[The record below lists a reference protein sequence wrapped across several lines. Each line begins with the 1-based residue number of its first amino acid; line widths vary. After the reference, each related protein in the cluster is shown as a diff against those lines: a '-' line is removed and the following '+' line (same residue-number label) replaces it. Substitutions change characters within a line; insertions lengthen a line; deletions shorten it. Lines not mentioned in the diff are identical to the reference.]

1 MKTISV
7 NTTQNVA
14 IEYELALLR
23 DRIFAYIIDMLIF
36 TVAYSVVGGIL
47 LASISGSGA
56 QQVVTYALWLGFV
69 FYSLGME
76 YFMNGQSFGKK
87 ALKLKIIKISGEE
100 AGLSDYIGRWAFRMV
115 DIYFSFGSI
124 ACILIGSSQKAQRI
138 GDIVA
143 NTAVV
148 YLRPS
153 RDVSIR
159 QIVNSYNSQNYQVT
173 YYEAKSFTDSEML
186 VLKSVIERCD
196 KYNNDA
202 HEEALL
208 QAAEVIKQRLGL
220 EGRIYDSRAFLKT
233 ILNDYIVLTR

>member
-23 DRIFAYIIDMLIF
+23 DRIFAFIIDMVIF
-36 TVAYSVVGGIL
+36 G
-47 LASISGSGA
+47 
-56 QQVVTYALWLGFV
+56 V
-69 FYSLGME
+69 FYSVAGSILIAAATQSGLTVIIYGIGLMFIFYSLAME

-100 AGLSDYIGRWAFRMV
+100 AGLSDYIARWAFRMI
-115 DIYFSFGSI
+115 DIYFSLGSI
-124 ACILIGSSQKAQRI
+124 ACILIGSSQKGQRL